1 MPPYGVTLHRII
13 EGIMK
18 RWMFISMLMCSS
30 AAIAAEEVVIDT
42 IISLDEV
49 SVSAI
54 KQSAVITSFPVAST
68 VIGDDQVKRLNIVTM
83 KGISE
88 VVPNFY
94 IPDYGSR
101 ITSSIYVR
109 GLGARIDQPVVGYN
123 VDNVPIL
130 NKNNYDFDIMDIERI
145 EMLRGPQSTLYG
157 RNTMGGIIN
166 VYTPSPLR
174 RQGIK
179 IHAEYS
185 RANTI
190 KAGVAVLHKFT
201 PRLGMSFSLNYGHTD
216 GFFRNLYNGEK
227 CDGENHGEVRWKT
240 VARIS
245 DNVTAENIASF
256 QILRQGGYPYEYIST
271 GEINYNDTCFY
282 RRSSFSDGLTLRGY
296 VGDIELASITS
307 FQYLDD
313 NMTLDQD
320 FLPLDYF
327 TLTQKSR
334 EWALTQDFVGKG
346 KWKSVDWLF
355 GLFGFYKHNAM
366 LAPVTFKPTGIDR
379 LILEHVNSS
388 NPNYPH
394 VWDEDSFVLDSDF
407 SNNVWGIAAYH
418 QSTLE
423 LPKWDFTLGLRLD
436 VERSSLHYA
445 NDCSTSYSVYYIG
458 GAEPTLYAQF
468 PIDVLQ
474 RGDLSHTFVQF
485 IPKVAALYK
494 FTEDNSLNNLYAS
507 ISKGYKAGGFN
518 TQMFSDVLQ
527 QEVMGQMGIASQY
540 DVDDIISYKP
550 EISWNYELG
559 AHLSSSDGRLSG
571 ELSVFYIDCRD
582 QQLTVFPDGNT
593 TGRIMTNAGSTRSY
607 GAEIS
612 GRFRMN
618 NHWEITGAYGYTNA
632 RFRHF
637 NNGREDYS
645 GKYLPYAPRNTLF
658 ASLNYHTDSKVG
670 FVDYLEANV
679 NCRGI
684 GKIMWDEANTYS
696 QPFYVQLGASITARI
711 NKISLSLW
719 GENLTNTQ
727 YNTFY
732 FVSIKN
738 AFLQRGKP
746 RIFGTTLRIEI

>member
-1 MPPYGVTLHRII
+1 MGTGALTLQI
-13 EGIMK
+13 EKMIK
-18 RWMFISMLMCSS
+18 WIPILMILCFSTANAAVEES
-30 AAIAAEEVVIDT
+30 AIDT
-42 IISLDEV
+42 VIRLDEV

-54 KQSAVITSFPVAST
+54 KQSAVIASFPVAST
-68 VIGDDQVKRLNIVTM
+68 TISDDEVKRLNIVTM

-101 ITSSIYVR
+101 MTSSIYVR

-174 RQGIK
+174 QQGIK
-179 IHAEYS
+179 VHAEYS
-185 RANTI
+185 RANTV
-190 KAGVAVLHKFT
+190 KAGLSVLHKFT
-201 PRLGMSFSLNYGHTD
+201 PRLGMSFSVNYGHTD
-216 GFFRNLYNGEK
+216 GFFRNQYDGEK
-227 CDGENHGEVRWKT
+227 CDKENHGEVRWKT

-256 QILRQGGYPYEYIST
+256 QILRQGGYPYEYIAT

-282 RRSSFSDGLTLRGY
+282 RRSSFIDGLTLRGY
-296 VGDIELASITS
+296 MGNVELASITS

-346 KWKSVDWLF
+346 KWESVDWLC
-355 GLFGFYKHNAM
+355 GLFGFYKHTSM
-366 LAPVTFKPTGIDR
+366 LAPVTFKPTGIER
-379 LILEHVNSS
+379 LILDHVNSS
-388 NPNYPH
+388 SPNYPH
-394 VWDEDSFVLDSDF
+394 VWDEESFVLDSDF
-407 SNNVWGIAAYH
+407 GNNVWGMAVYH
-418 QSTLE
+418 QSTLK
-423 LPKWDFTLGLRLD
+423 LPKWDFTVGLRLD
-436 VERSSLHYA
+436 VENTSLHYT
-445 NDCSTSYSVYYIG
+445 NNCETSYSVYYTG
-458 GAEPTLYAQF
+458 GAEPTLYGEY
-468 PIDVLQ
+468 PIDVRQ
-474 RGDLSHTFVQF
+474 NGNLSHTFVQF
-485 IPKVAALYK
+485 IPKVAALYR
-494 FTEDNSLNNLYAS
+494 FSEDDTDNNLYAS
-507 ISKGYKAGGFN
+507 VSKGYKAGGFN

-527 QEVMGQMGIASQY
+527 QEVMGQMGLAALY

-550 EISWNYELG
+550 EVSWNYELG
-559 AHLSSSDGRLSG
+559 THFSVFDRKLSG
-571 ELSVFYIDCRD
+571 VAALFYIDCRD

-607 GAEIS
+607 GVEVSARYNID
-612 GRFRMN
+612 R
-618 NHWEITGAYGYTNA
+618 HWVLNGAYGYTNA
-632 RFRHF
+632 RFKRFH
-637 NNGREDYS
+637 NGIEDYS

-658 ASLNYHTDSKVG
+658 AGLTYRAFDMG
-670 FVDYLEANV
+670 ALDILEANV

-684 GKIMWDEANTYS
+684 GKIMWNEANTYA
-696 QPFYVQLGASITARI
+696 QPFYAQLGASITARF
-711 NKISLSLW
+711 NKFSLSVW
-719 GENLTNTQ
+719 GENLTGTQ
-727 YNTFY
+727 YSTFY

>member
-1 MPPYGVTLHRII
+1 MSILMIVISLTASA
-13 EGIMK
+13 EGEYA
-18 RWMFISMLMCSS
+18 SMDT
-30 AAIAAEEVVIDT
+30 VIN
-42 IISLDEV
+42 LDEV

-54 KQSAVITSFPVAST
+54 KQTAVIASFPVAST
-68 VIGDDQVKRLNIVTM
+68 TISDDQVKRLNIVTM

-101 ITSSIYVR
+101 MTSSIYVR

-190 KAGVAVLHKFT
+190 KAGVSVLHKFT
-201 PRLGMSFSLNYGHTD
+201 PRLGMSWSLNYGHTD
-216 GFFRNLYNGEK
+216 GYFRNLYNGEK
-227 CDGENHGEVRWKT
+227 CDKENHGEVRWKT

-256 QILRQGGYPYEYIST
+256 QILRQGGYPYEYIAT
-271 GEINYNDTCFY
+271 GEVNYNDTCFY
-282 RRSSFSDGLTLRGY
+282 RRSSFIDGLTLRSY
-296 VGDIELASITS
+296 IGDIELASITS

-320 FLPLDYF
+320 FLPLEYF

-346 KWKSVDWLF
+346 KWKSVDWLC
-355 GLFGFYKHNAM
+355 GLFGFYKHTSM
-366 LAPVTFKPTGIDR
+366 LAPVTFKPTGIER

-407 SNNVWGIAAYH
+407 SNNVWGVAMYH
-418 QSTLE
+418 QSTLK
-423 LPKWDFTLGLRLD
+423 LPRWDFTLGLRLD
-436 VERSSLHYA
+436 VEKSSLHYE
-445 NDCSTSYSVYYIG
+445 NDCETSYSVYYIG
-458 GAEPTLYAQF
+458 GVTPVLYSQC
-468 PIDVLQ
+468 PIEVLQ

-485 IPKVAALYK
+485 IPKVAAMYK
-494 FTEDNSLNNLYAS
+494 LSENDATNNVYAS

-527 QEVMGQMGIASQY
+527 QEVMGQMGLASMY

-550 EISWNYELG
+550 EVSWNYELG
-559 AHLSSSDGRLSG
+559 AHLSTLDGSLTG
-571 ELSVFYIDCRD
+571 EISLFYIDCRN

-607 GAEIS
+607 GVELSA
-612 GRFRMN
+612 RYRMGD
-618 NHWEITGAYGYTNA
+618 HWELTGAYGHTNA

-637 NNGREDYS
+637 HNGLEDYS

-658 ASLNYHTDSKVG
+658 GGLTYRTDLIRG
-670 FVDYLEANV
+670 IVDYLEANV

-684 GKIMWDEANTYS
+684 GKIMWNEANTYA
-696 QPFYVQLGASITARI
+696 QPFYAQLGASVTARF
-711 NKISLSLW
+711 NNFSLSLW

-746 RIFGTTLRIEI
+746 RIFGATLRIEI